1 MRTRRG
7 GWHRLEATAHL
18 RKEASWRLL
27 SEKKNTHTHT
37 HAHIGH
43 NLHIS
48 CKLNDCV
55 RSHMSIRYIIFFKI

>member
-27 SEKKNTHTHT
+27 SEKNTHTHT
-37 HAHIGH
+37 LDITYT
-43 NLHIS
+43 
-48 CKLNDCV
+48 
-55 RSHMSIRYIIFFKI
+55 SHVSLMIVLDHT